1 MSLLQM
7 SKFASYPMSGETYRV
22 GNISWYA
29 MMRIWLTQYFLLLLL
44 VVTALSFLAALW
56 MRGWLAR

>member
-1 MSLLQM
+1 
-7 SKFASYPMSGETYRV
+7 
-22 GNISWYA
+22 

-44 VVTALSFLAALW
+44 VTALSFPAALW